1 MGSRETILQAVAM
14 NKPDFTELPEMDLS
28 LTIQYQ
34 DILQQFISV
43 VEAAGGSA
51 FYQNSRQDLL
61 NDLGAA
67 KTDGK
72 FMINLL
78 QNPATEKWKGLKAA
92 ELEILDTCYLRA
104 ELGVAENG
112 AMWISEE
119 QMSNR
124 LLPFICQHLVIV
136 LNPGDIVNNM
146 HEAYKQ
152 INAVSD
158 GFGVFIAGPSKTADI
173 EQNLVI
179 GAHGARSLRVYLID
193 NFEARISTE

>member
-1 MGSRETILQAVAM
+1 MSARETILKAVAM
-14 NKPDFTELPEMDLS
+14 NKPELTELPDMDLS
-28 LTIQYQ
+28 LSIQYPGL
-34 DILQQFISV
+34 IEQFKGM
-43 VEAAGGSA
+43 VEAAGGKA
-51 FYQNSRQDLL
+51 YYENSRQQLL
-61 NDLGAA
+61 NDLTEVKAE
-67 KTDGK
+67 GK

-78 QNPATEKWKGLKAA
+78 EDSHAEEFSNLKASD
-92 ELEILDTCYLRA
+92 LEALDTCYLRA

-112 AMWISEE
+112 AMWISEM

-136 LNPGDIVNNM
+136 LNPMNLVNNM
-146 HEAYKQ
+146 HEAYRQ
-152 INAVSD
+152 IDAAAN

-193 NFEARISTE
+193 SVDS